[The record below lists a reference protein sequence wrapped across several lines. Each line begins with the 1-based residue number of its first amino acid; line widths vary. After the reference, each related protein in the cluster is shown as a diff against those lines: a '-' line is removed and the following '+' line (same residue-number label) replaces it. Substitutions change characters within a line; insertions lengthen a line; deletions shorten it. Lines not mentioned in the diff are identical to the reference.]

1 MPYVPPLGSAVE
13 FNFTGVYVPP
23 AGAGVVLDFVFGTGG
38 GGTGTDAIPA
48 ATRGLPFSL
57 RYQADDEWAGM
68 ARRRYSP
75 ADGYGGELQPPRMKP
90 APLWVKFEEE
100 PQLPWRR
107 RRMFA
112 DSSSFYRRKRA
123 AQIIG

>member
-1 MPYVPPLGSAVE
+1 MPYIPPPGAAVPFDFSGLYVPPPGAAVP
-13 FNFTGVYVPP
+13 F
-23 AGAGVVLDFVFGTGG
+23 DFVFGTGG
-38 GGTGTDAIPA
+38 GGTGTTASPA
-48 ATRGLPFSL
+48 AQRVPFEL
-57 RYQADDEWAGM
+57 RYPEDDAWTGM
-68 ARRRYSP
+68 ARRRFAP